1 MMLRIILLLLFV
13 AQSTLLNASEIPKVL
28 HILTSD
34 TCGGIRTN
42 FCNTIKAF
50 REISANTFVMVPKN
64 CSKETLDRISGENTT
79 VFFFRNLN
87 ALEEIIGEI
96 ASEYDIDIVHVH
108 RPGDVH
114 ALRGFRN
121 RRPFKLIYTIHDN
134 SSQWHPA
141 ATRAD
146 GVICVN
152 HPIQNAI
159 RKKLAAAD
167 VYIPTVC
174 INPILDERPFTQY
187 LEQKKKTKTP
197 YRTERSAF
205 FKKEFDLDVKDSI
218 VLVAAG
224 RLCPIK
230 DHRTLIKA
238 AIRLKREDRLS
249 LQLIIA
255 GPGSEFDVLKRQID
269 DAGAGAFIHLVGYT
283 DKIKDLMYFCD
294 IHLITSLQEAFPMV
308 IMESAALKKAVI
320 SSHTHGAHEM
330 IQDRVNG
337 LLFEPKNVGELCTKI
352 RWAVA
357 NQELFA
363 SFGQELYNQNMKAFS
378 FAKTFSR
385 LLGFYQLVH
394 TL

>member
-1 MMLRIILLLLFV
+1 MLRIIILFLFIT
-13 AQSTLLNASEIPKVL
+13 QSTLLHASGVPRVL

-50 REISANTFVMVPKN
+50 RELSTDIFAVVPKN
-64 CSKETLDRISGENTT
+64 CSQETLDRIGGSNTSI
-79 VFFFRNLN
+79 FFFKNMN
-87 ALEEIIGEI
+87 GLEEIIADVTRDYE
-96 ASEYDIDIVHVH
+96 IDIVHVH
-108 RPGDVH
+108 RPGDVQ
-114 ALRGFRN
+114 ALRRFRN

-134 SSQWHPA
+134 SSEWHPA
-141 ATRAD
+141 AKKAD

-159 RKKLAAAD
+159 HKKLAAAD
-167 VYIPTVC
+167 VYIPTIC
-174 INPILDERPFTQY
+174 INPLLDERPFTQY
-187 LEQKKKTKTP
+187 LEQKKKTKVP
-197 YRTERSAF
+197 YFTERSAF
-205 FKKEFDLDVKDSI
+205 FKKEFDLDVKNSI

-238 AIRLKREDRLS
+238 AIRLKREDKLPI
-249 LQLIIA
+249 QLIIA
-255 GPGSEFDVLKRQID
+255 GPGSEFDTLKRQID
-269 DAGAGAFIHLVGYT
+269 DADAAAFVHLVGYT

-294 IHLITSLQEAFPMV
+294 MHIITSLQEAFPMV

-337 LLFEPKNVGELCTKI
+337 LLFEPRNVGELCTKI

-357 NQELFA
+357 NQELFT
-363 SFGQELYNQNMKAFS
+363 SFGQELYNQNMKDFS